1 MAWKEPNGSN
11 KDPWSSK
18 GDNEPP
24 ELEEIVRKLQDK
36 VSTLL
41 GSNKRA
47 SNSNNNHPP
56 ESKTNAIGLLAII
69 GILILI
75 WLATGIYIV
84 EPAERGVVLHL
95 GAYTGITQPGPH
107 WHIPFPIE
115 RVIIVNVDQV
125 SSTRHKAQM
134 LTQDEN
140 IVDIELTVQSRI
152 HNPVDFLFQDKTPE
166 KTLQDAIETVVRE
179 TIGKSKLDFILTE
192 GRGTV
197 ADSIKKGIQALID
210 TQYKTGMQVTS
221 VNMQP
226 AKPPEQVKSAFDDA
240 IKARE
245 DKERTENKAHGYANG
260 IVPVARG
267 DATRALADAKAYREK
282 VIAEAGGDVARF
294 AAILKEYAKAPEITR
309 ERMYLETMQEVLTA
323 NDKIIV
329 DIKNSNN
336 VIYLPLDK
344 LQIKTTKID
353 TPAIAEKGDVATPNQ
368 SSDTTTSKDNSVR
381 ARRERQ

>member
-1 MAWKEPNGSN
+1 MAWKDNN
-11 KDPWSSK
+11 KNPWNDG
-18 GDNEPP
+18 GDEPP
-24 ELEEIVRKLQDK
+24 ELEEIVKRLQEK
-36 VSTLL
+36 INALF
-41 GSNKRA
+41 GSNKR
-47 SNSNNNHPP
+47 SPNTSNNRNP
-56 ESKTNAIGLLAII
+56 EFKTNSINLLAII
-69 GILILI
+69 GIIALI

-84 EPAERGVVLHL
+84 EPAERGVILRL
-95 GAYTGITQPGPH
+95 GSYAGITQPGPH

-115 RVIIVNVDQV
+115 RIIIVNVDQV

-152 HNPVDFLFQDKTPE
+152 HNPVDYLFQDRTPE

-192 GRGTV
+192 GRGSV
-197 ADSIKKGIQALID
+197 ADNIKKGIQTIID

-267 DATRALADAKAYREK
+267 DAARALADAKAYREK
-282 VIAEAGGDVARF
+282 VIAEAKGDAARF
-294 AAILKEYAKAPEITR
+294 LAVLKEYEKAPEITR
-309 ERMYLETMQEVLTA
+309 ERMYLGAMQEVLAA
-323 NDKIIV
+323 NDKVIV

-336 VIYLPLDK
+336 IIYLPLDK
-344 LQIKTTKID
+344 LNSKNAKLVAPVIENSDSSTSDQNVD
-353 TPAIAEKGDVATPNQ
+353 TAATR
-368 SSDTTTSKDNSVR
+368 DNNIR
-381 ARRERQ
+381 TRRERP